1 MASLMQ
7 KALILPAKQGKFVV
21 GSTMIPS
28 PGPLEVLVRV
38 ESAALNPVEW
48 KIQAYGVFVSTYPA
62 VLGTDGAG
70 IVEDI
75 GSDVTTLAKGDRI
88 FWQGF
93 FEPQWARKV
102 TGVLRWYLTLSY
114 TQIPSGFSF
123 DEVATLPVAI
133 ATAVLGMYN
142 HHPSS
147 KSAHFIPPWVESGLT
162 AYAGK
167 PALIMGGAS
176 SVGQSVIQLARLAKF
191 SPIITTA
198 SPRNAPLLTSLGA
211 THVLD
216 RHLSHSDL
224 LFQIAS
230 ITAGTALTFA
240 YDAIADPDTQHVA
253 FDALASGGTLIITWD
268 KAISAAEQMAD
279 ESKTIVE
286 VFASVY
292 VPEGRET
299 GVAMFKHLSG
309 WLESG
314 ALKSNNVEVLP
325 GGLSAIPAGLERVRK
340 GLNATKLVVHP
351 QETTG

>member
-93 FEPQWARKV
+93 FEPQYGTFQQYALV
-102 TGVLRWYLTLSY
+102 PAELTAK
-114 TQIPSGFSF
+114 IPSGFSF

-147 KSAHFIPPWVESGLT
+147 KSAHFIPPWVESGPT

-216 RHLSHSDL
+216 RHLSHSEL

-230 ITAGTALTFA
+230 ITAGTALNFA
-240 YDAIADPDTQHVA
+240 CDAIADPDTQHVA
-253 FDALASGGTLIITWD
+253 FDALASGGTLIVTWD

-309 WLESG
+309 WIESG
-314 ALKSNNVEVLP
+314 ALKPNNAEVLP
-325 GGLSAIPAGLERVRK
+325 GGLSAIPVGLERIRK
-340 GLNATKLVVHP
+340 GMNATKLVVHP